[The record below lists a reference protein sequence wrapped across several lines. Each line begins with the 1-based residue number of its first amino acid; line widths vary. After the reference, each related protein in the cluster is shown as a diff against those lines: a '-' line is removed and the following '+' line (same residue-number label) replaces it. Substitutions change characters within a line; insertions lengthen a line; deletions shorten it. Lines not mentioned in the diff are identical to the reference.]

1 MELAEKN
8 HIVQDVKTA
17 QNTKFKSAANT
28 WSNILE
34 IIKNNRAKSKKTAAE
49 VYMVEAEI
57 KEFNVEQ

>member
-1 MELAEKN
+1 
-8 HIVQDVKTA
+8 VQDVKTA

-34 IIKNNRAKSKKTAAE
+34 IIRNNRAKSKKTAAE